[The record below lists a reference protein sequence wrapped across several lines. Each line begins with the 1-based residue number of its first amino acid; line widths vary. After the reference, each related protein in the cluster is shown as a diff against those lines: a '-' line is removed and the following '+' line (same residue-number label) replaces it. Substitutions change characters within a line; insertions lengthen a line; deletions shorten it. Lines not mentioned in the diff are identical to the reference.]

1 MRAALV
7 RCLAGQRAAPPSGM
21 TNPSRVP
28 LIEPELT
35 GSIIAAY
42 YKVYNTLGTGYSE
55 QFETILEE
63 FFLYLQTLISVR
75 PRHSAAVR
83 GP

>member
-1 MRAALV
+1 
-7 RCLAGQRAAPPSGM
+7 M

-42 YKVYNTLGTGYSE
+42 YKVYNTLGTGFSE
-55 QFETILEE
+55 HVYAAAFTRELS
-63 FFLYLQTLISVR
+63 LRGHRVR
-75 PRHSAAVR
+75 REHLVAV
-83 GP
+83 